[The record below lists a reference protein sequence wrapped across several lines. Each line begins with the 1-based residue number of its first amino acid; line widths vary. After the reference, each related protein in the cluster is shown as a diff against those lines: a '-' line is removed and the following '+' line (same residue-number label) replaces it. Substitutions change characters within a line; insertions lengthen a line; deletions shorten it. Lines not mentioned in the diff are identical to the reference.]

1 MPGCQTPRAPPT
13 SSQACRAMRA
23 HAPFCAVRSVVLTV
37 DPAEA
42 CGAGAGVAVHA
53 VGAVAP
59 VAAGAAGTLVD
70 VLLAEGALEA
80 RQAVAEG
87 CVDAV
92 RTRATVVAGVRPAV
106 VDVHLTVAPS
116 VAGLAVAAIAAVGV
130 LAGGTVAAW
139 ARHTLV
145 DVHLAGLPLPACGAD
160 AGKALVVF
168 RLPALATV
176 SAGAGGTR
184 RQHHLTQGSGV
195 GQWADALVCSHPIDA
210 RALVQTRVGRALV
223 DIGLAV
229 GA

>member
-37 DPAEA
+37 DPAET

-92 RTRATVVAGVRPAV
+92 RTRATVVAGVWE
-106 VDVHLTVAPS
+106 
-116 VAGLAVAAIAAVGV
+116 
-130 LAGGTVAAW
+130 GT
-139 ARHTLV
+139 
-145 DVHLAGLPLPACGAD
+145 GAQ
-160 AGKALVVF
+160 A
-168 RLPALATV
+168 
-176 SAGAGGTR
+176 
-184 RQHHLTQGSGV
+184 
-195 GQWADALVCSHPIDA
+195 
-210 RALVQTRVGRALV
+210 
-223 DIGLAV
+223 
-229 GA
+229 